1 MVFSSRRES
10 LDWIS
15 GGSSLQREWWGARTG
30 HVCSFPGDV
39 QDQAGW
45 DPGQTDLVLD
55 LAAVNLA
62 HGTALELDDL
72 EVPFNPSNSMIVLFC
87 DSYAFVCLQFYQT
100 GPLLPPVTLQQN
112 LMEYWQEVSA
122 SSVIV
127 LTSASGIMDKHNKMQ
142 SSDTARINISFW
154 LS

>member
-1 MVFSSRRES
+1 M
-10 LDWIS
+10 
-15 GGSSLQREWWGARTG
+15 
-30 HVCSFPGDV
+30 
-39 QDQAGW
+39 
-45 DPGQTDLVLD
+45 LD

-112 LMEYWQEVSA
+112 LMEYWQEGST

-142 SSDTARINISFW
+142 SSDTARINISF
-154 LS
+154 